1 MTSIGNLFAHLH
13 PSTKNLGDD
22 ILSTVNEFVWCYRKG
37 VESVTLVTRDT
48 DAFKSLVGDS
58 INVTSADRYAVDLD
72 SIGTDK
78 IRIYV
83 DSPVSGEALFGYYFS
98 PSGEMLQR
106 KVYKRKGDK
115 TGVYIDKFNMD
126 GSVIVSNEE
135 EIGSKDDKSFWG
147 GSVELLNNI
156 ENILSERRDK
166 YTKSFYE
173 KSIQRSKLHKGLEK
187 WSYRNLNLGPE

>member
-48 DAFKSLVGDS
+48 DAFRSLVGDS
-58 INVTSADRYAVDLD
+58 INVTSADRYAVDLG

-156 ENILSERRDK
+156 ENILSERTETNIRRVFMK
-166 YTKSFYE
+166 
-173 KSIQRSKLHKGLEK
+173 RVSKDQSYIRVWKNGLTET
-187 WSYRNLNLGPE
+187 

>member
-1 MTSIGNLFAHLH
+1 MTSIGNLFAHLN

-22 ILSTVNEFVWCYRKG
+22 ILSTVNEFVWCHRKG

-48 DAFKSLVGDS
+48 DAFRSLVGDA
-58 INVTSADRYAVDLD
+58 INVTSPDRYAVDLG

-83 DSPVSGEALFGYYFS
+83 DSPVSGEAGFGYYFS
-98 PSGEMLQR
+98 SSGEMLQR

-156 ENILSERRDK
+156 ENILSERTETNIRRVFMK
-166 YTKSFYE
+166 
-173 KSIQRSKLHKGLEK
+173 RVSKDQ
-187 WSYRNLNLGPE
+187 SYIRVWKNGFTET